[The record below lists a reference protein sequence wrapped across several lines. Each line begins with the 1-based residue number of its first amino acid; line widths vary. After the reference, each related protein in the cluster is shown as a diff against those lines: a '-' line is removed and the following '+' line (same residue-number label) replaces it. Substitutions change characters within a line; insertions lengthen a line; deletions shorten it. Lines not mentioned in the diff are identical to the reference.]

1 MKQCVAIY
9 DGTMTDEDLDHVL
22 ATEYQDGLMSKED
35 KAKLDDLVDQLED
48 GSITVNLDYEK
59 ALNKPKINNIE
70 LSGNKS
76 LKELG
81 IQEAIA
87 EEVEEDVIV
96 FKKPV
101 KVTDGMIEYDTILN
115 PPKNLSDFNNDLK
128 FQTEEDINNK
138 LNSID
143 IFIIVNELP
152 DDGDPKKIYLLKN
165 PNPKDDKDNYIEYIF
180 RNGWEMLGN
189 NTNSSENISPIS
201 EDTLKY
207 IFNKVNNK

>member
-9 DGTMTDEDLDHVL
+9 DGTMTDEDLDSVL
-22 ATEYQDGLMSKED
+22 ATENQDGLMSKED
-35 KAKLDDLVDQLED
+35 KAKLDDLIEQLEN

-165 PNPKDDKDNYIEYIF
+165 PNPKDDKVTH
-180 RNGWEMLGN
+180 NG
-189 NTNSSENISPIS
+189 IKYIS
-201 EDTLKY
+201 EYNGQNIWEPGSPGIDERY
-207 IFNKVNNK
+207 WKVVE

>member
-9 DGTMTDEDLDHVL
+9 DGTMTDEDLDSAL
-22 ATEYQDGLMSKED
+22 ATENQDGLMSKED
-35 KAKLDDLVDQLED
+35 KAKLDDLIEQLEN

-165 PNPKDDKDNYIEYIF
+165 PKDDKDNYIEYIF
-180 RNGWEMLGN
+180 RNGWKMQLK
-189 NTNSSENISPIS
+189 SFKLKLEN
-201 EDTLKY
+201 LL
-207 IFNKVNNK
+207 